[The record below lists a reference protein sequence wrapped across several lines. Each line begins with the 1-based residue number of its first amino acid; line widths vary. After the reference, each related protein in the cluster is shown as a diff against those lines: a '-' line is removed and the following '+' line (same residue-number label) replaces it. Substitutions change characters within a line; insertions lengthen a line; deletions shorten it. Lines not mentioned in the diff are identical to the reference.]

1 MTTSSGQN
9 FDSQPMPTNGSGS
22 TTQQQGQGPSASQ
35 LISGGASFFTLA
47 MDLRASKTAAR
58 GLESQAGDIEQ
69 NARIEKINADAA
81 KNVLQQRLNTTLAN
95 NSAALSVANVDPT
108 SGSARLIQEQSVGEF
123 NTAFFNTDLNSRIR
137 VSQLKRQ
144 AAQAREDA
152 HDVRKT
158 GRTRFLIGGV
168 TSIAKFAAG
177 GGF

>member
-9 FDSQPMPTNGSGS
+9 FDS
-22 TTQQQGQGPSASQ
+22 TTQQGPSSSQ
-35 LISGGASFFTLA
+35 LISGGTSFFTLFS
-47 MDLRASKTAAR
+47 DLDASKTQAG
-58 GLESQAGDIEQ
+58 GLESQAQDLEQ
-69 NARIEKINADAA
+69 NARVEKVNADAA

-95 NSAALSVANVDPT
+95 NAAALSVSKADPT

-137 VSQLKRQ
+137 VAQLKRQ
-144 AAQAREDA
+144 AEQARQDA
-152 HDVRKT
+152 ADVRKA

-177 GGF
+177 GAF